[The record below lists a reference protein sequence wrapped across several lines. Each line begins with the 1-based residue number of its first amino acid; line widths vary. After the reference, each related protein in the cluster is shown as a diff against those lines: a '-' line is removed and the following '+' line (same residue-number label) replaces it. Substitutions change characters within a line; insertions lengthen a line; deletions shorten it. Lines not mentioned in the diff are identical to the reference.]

1 MIATAAIRAGIKLT
15 FFDAAVHQ
23 LALSAL
29 LRSIYQVVL
38 SKLQRKGKFLD
49 ELKNWN
55 GNLSSSFALKS
66 VAAKS
71 HFLSTGLPDRKP
83 RVMNYLGD

>member
-1 MIATAAIRAGIKLT
+1 MIAAATIRTGIKLT

-38 SKLQRKGKFLD
+38 SKLQRKFLD

>member
-1 MIATAAIRAGIKLT
+1 MIAAATIRTGIKLT

-29 LRSIYQVVL
+29 LCSIYQVVL

-49 ELKNWN
+49 ELKKWN
-55 GNLSSSFALKS
+55 GNLLRKVKS
-66 VAAKS
+66 AAAMS
-71 HFLSTGLPDRKP
+71 NFVSTALPDGKP
-83 RVMNYLGD
+83 RVMNYLGV